1 MKDELKSVL
10 AKFLKIN
17 KDQINEDTVIDSS
30 VVQGSV
36 LFHRMISRVNDLY
49 DIEILNYSSLKTYKD
64 LISEIDNLTT

>member
-1 MKDELKSVL
+1 MTNELKSVL

-17 KDQINEDTVIDSS
+17 QKQIDDDTVIDSS

-49 DIEILNYSSLKTYKD
+49 NIEILNYSSIKTYRD
-64 LISEIDNLTT
+64 LKSEIEKLNS

>member
-17 KDQINEDTVIDSS
+17 KDQINDDTVIDSS
-30 VVQGSV
+30 VVKGSV

-49 DIEILNYSSLKTYKD
+49 NIEIVNYSSLKTYKD
-64 LISEIDNLTT
+64 LISEIDNFTT

>member
-1 MKDELKSVL
+1 MQNELKTVL

-17 KDQINEDTVIDSS
+17 KDQINDDTLIDSS

-49 DIEILNYSSLKTYKD
+49 DIEILNYSSIKTYKD
-64 LISEIDNLTT
+64 LISEIDKLNV

>member
-1 MKDELKSVL
+1 MKNELKTVL

-36 LFHRMISRVNDLY
+36 LFHRMISRINDLY
-49 DIEILNYSSLKTYKD
+49 DIEILNYSSIKTYKD
-64 LISEIDNLTT
+64 LISEIDNLTV